1 MPFEWIFSRRA
12 FCASLKPKCGFA
24 YNMCFVYE
32 TLCKYAMRIFLGGTM
47 PSLTESILPDGS
59 LATESKIRLTL
70 ENVGMTFSGVSVLRG
85 IDLRFTG
92 GEIHTLMGE
101 NGAGKSTLVKIISGV
116 QAPTTGRM
124 AVDGQPVSFASPKE
138 AEQTGITIMHQELS
152 LVPDMTVAEN
162 VMLGHEPKFAG
173 LLIDK
178 KTLRSQASSAL
189 ARFGFKLD
197 VDTPV
202 KDLRVGEQQ
211 LVEIARALLMDA
223 RLLIMDEPTSALS
236 QTEADILMEVVRDL
250 ALQGVAIIYISHRM
264 DEVFEIS
271 DRVTVLRDGDLI
283 GTKRVANTSS
293 NELIRMMVGRSV
305 EINPV
310 ARVIPAVPDTV
321 LKISNLNAH
330 SDGQQV
336 LKDVSFDLKKG
347 EVLGIGGLL
356 GAGRTE
362 LLETIFGARGSNYD
376 GQIEIHGRKMRPTT
390 PADGVCAGL
399 ALITEDRKGNG
410 LLLNRSIAD
419 NVILPLLP
427 LNTRFGLSSAE
438 MRKRE
443 ALTAI
448 DRLRIVAR
456 GPDHVV
462 GRLSG
467 GNQQKVVLGKWLA
480 TDPTILLLD
489 EPTRGIDIGA
499 KDEIYDLIGELADKG
514 LSVLFAS
521 SEIPEFLA
529 VCDRMIVLCEGR
541 VTGTLNQQDMT
552 VDSIKELAMQF

>member
-1 MPFEWIFSRRA
+1 MNKIIAPGESIS
-12 FCASLKPKCGFA
+12 
-24 YNMCFVYE
+24 
-32 TLCKYAMRIFLGGTM
+32 
-47 PSLTESILPDGS
+47 TESRID
-59 LATESKIRLTL
+59 LTL
-70 ENVGMTFSGVSVLRG
+70 ENIGMSYSGVSVLRG
-85 IDLRFTG
+85 VDLRFAG

-116 QAPTTGRM
+116 QAPTSGQISIDGR
-124 AVDGQPVSFASPKE
+124 PVSFTSPKE
-138 AEQTGITIMHQELS
+138 AEHSGIAIMHQELS
-152 LVPDMTVAEN
+152 LVPELTVAEN
-162 VMLGHEPKFAG
+162 VMLGHEPKFGG
-173 LLIDK
+173 LVIDRK
-178 KTLRSQASSAL
+178 SLRAQASAAL

-202 KDLRVGEQQ
+202 KKLRVGEQQ

-250 ALQGVAIIYISHRM
+250 ALQGVAIVYISHRM

-271 DRVTVLRDGDLI
+271 DRVTVLRDGNLI
-283 GTKRVANTSS
+283 GTRLVADTTSAD
-293 NELIRMMVGRSV
+293 LIRMMVGRSV
-305 EINPV
+305 EIDPITRKV
-310 ARVIPAVPDTV
+310 PASCEPV
-321 LKISNLNAH
+321 LKVSNLNAH
-330 SDGQQV
+330 AGGRQV
-336 LKDVSFDLKKG
+336 LQDISFDLKKG

-356 GAGRTE
+356 GSGRTE
-362 LLETIFGARGSNYD
+362 LLETIFGARGNNHE
-376 GQIEIHGRKMRPTT
+376 GRIEIHGRALRPTT
-390 PADGVCAGL
+390 PADGVRAGL

-427 LNTRFGLSSAE
+427 LKSRFGLTSSE
-438 MRKRE
+438 QRERE
-443 ALTAI
+443 AMTAI
-448 DRLRIVAR
+448 ERLRIVAR
-456 GPDHVV
+456 GPEHIV

-480 TDPTILLLD
+480 TEPSILLLD

-499 KDEIYDLIGELADKG
+499 KDEIYNLIGELADKG

-521 SEIPEFLA
+521 SEISEFLA

-541 VTGTLNQQDMT
+541 VTGTLNKQEMT
-552 VDSIKELAMQF
+552 VESIKELAMQF